1 MQLHRG
7 APLYTTFSTLMLETH
22 RPAQDGEHGPAW
34 QNILISLACGLGA
47 VALGRAL
54 GGLL

>member
-1 MQLHRG
+1 MQLYRG

-22 RPAQDGEHGPAW
+22 RPAQDGEHGVAW